1 MKQQLQLFELI
12 ERLEQLC
19 DKAIGTIDHPI
30 FIYENQSEFSEY
42 DIEMNYGDLTIDRD
56 RLDNDFELLID
67 DLKNFAVF
75 KMIASEGNE

>member
-42 DIEMNYGDLTIDRD
+42 DIEMNYRDLTMDRD
-56 RLDNDFELLID
+56 KLDNDFELLID

-75 KMIASEGNE
+75 EMIASEGNE

>member
-42 DIEMNYGDLTIDRD
+42 DIEMNYRDLIADRD

-75 KMIASEGNE
+75 KMTASEGNE

>member
-1 MKQQLQLFELI
+1 MTKQLQLFELI

-19 DKAIGTIDHPI
+19 DKAIRTIDHPI

-42 DIEMNYGDLTIDRD
+42 DIEMNMYDLMADRD

-75 KMIASEGNE
+75 EMTASEGNE

>member
-1 MKQQLQLFELI
+1 MKKQLRLFELI

-19 DKAIGTIDHPI
+19 NKAIGTIDHPI

-42 DIEMNYGDLTIDRD
+42 DIEMNYRDLTIDRD

-75 KMIASEGNE
+75 EMIASEGNK

>member
-12 ERLEQLC
+12 ERLEQLS

-42 DIEMNYGDLTIDRD
+42 DIEMNYRDLTMNRD

-75 KMIASEGNE
+75 EMIASEGNE

>member
-1 MKQQLQLFELI
+1 MTNQLQLFELI
-12 ERLEQLC
+12 ERLEQLS
-19 DKAIGTIDHPI
+19 DKAISTIDHPI

-42 DIEMNYGDLTIDRD
+42 DIEMNYRDLTIDRD

-75 KMIASEGNE
+75 KMTASEGNE

>member
-42 DIEMNYGDLTIDRD
+42 DIEMNYRDLTIDRD

-75 KMIASEGNE
+75 GKVIR

>member
-1 MKQQLQLFELI
+1 MTNQLQLFELI

-42 DIEMNYGDLTIDRD
+42 DIEMNYRDLTMDRD

-75 KMIASEGNE
+75 GKVIR

>member
-1 MKQQLQLFELI
+1 MTKQLQLFELI

-42 DIEMNYGDLTIDRD
+42 DIEMNYRDLTIDRD

-75 KMIASEGNE
+75 EMTASEGNE

>member
-1 MKQQLQLFELI
+1 MTKQLQLFELI

-42 DIEMNYGDLTIDRD
+42 DIEMNYRDLTMDRD

-75 KMIASEGNE
+75 KMTASEGNE